1 MERENKNLHT
11 TKPAADFAGTRK
23 FDPEKLLSSQP
34 NPLPPQQEVD
44 PGPMGIAKVCRG
56 RTVHVPTGQKI
67 VIGSRPYEL
76 NGAILHRD
84 VTTQAYRSAGPGEIV
99 ELPQTEIDRLT
110 ELGFLQPIDDQP
122 AKGLKVKP
130 VRPET
135 GVKDDV
141 RLRGV
146 NSLTTAK

>member
-1 MERENKNLHT
+1 MARSCTVMSRHKRT
-11 TKPAADFAGTRK
+11 AVQVRSKI
-23 FDPEKLLSSQP
+23 LL
-34 NPLPPQQEVD
+34 
-44 PGPMGIAKVCRG
+44 
-56 RTVHVPTGQKI
+56 
-67 VIGSRPYEL
+67 
-76 NGAILHRD
+76 
-84 VTTQAYRSAGPGEIV
+84 